1 MIILTTSAA
10 SQLLS
15 VIPRKYTSIP
25 FKMSIKD
32 DSTNI
37 TVTYTIAAATTVGN
51 YLQFNQ
57 AFSPV
62 LVENHFYDIH
72 LYTETGSGYKQDIFK
87 DRIFC
92 TDQDVNQLN
101 ENAHYKLNEGQY
113 THYNGFNNTYTVR

>member
-15 VIPRKYTSIP
+15 VIPRDYDSIP
-25 FKMSIKD
+25 FKMSIRD

-37 TVTYTIAAATTVGN
+37 AVIYTIAAATTVGN

-57 AFSPV
+57 AFNPV

-87 DRIFC
+87 DKVFC
-92 TDQDVNQLN
+92 TDQDVDQLN
-101 ENAHYKLNEGQY
+101 ENAHYKLNEGEY
-113 THYNGFNNTYTVR
+113 THYNGFNNTYIVR

>member
-15 VIPRKYTSIP
+15 VIPRDYDSIP
-25 FKMSIKD
+25 FKMSIRD

-37 TVTYTIAAATTVGN
+37 IVIYTIAAATTVGN

-57 AFSPV
+57 AFNPV
-62 LVENHFYDIH
+62 LVKNHFYDIY

-87 DRIFC
+87 DKVFC
-92 TDQDVNQLN
+92 TDQDVDQLN

-113 THYNGFNNTYTVR
+113 THYNGFNNTYIVR

>member
-1 MIILTTSAA
+1 
-10 SQLLS
+10 
-15 VIPRKYTSIP
+15 
-25 FKMSIKD
+25 MSIRD

>member
-1 MIILTTSAA
+1 MIILTTSTA

-15 VIPRKYTSIP
+15 VIPRDYDSIP
-25 FKMSIKD
+25 FKMSIRD

-57 AFSPV
+57 AFNPV
-62 LVENHFYDIH
+62 LVKNHFYDIH
-72 LYTETGSGYKQDIFK
+72 LYTETASGYKQDIFK

-92 TDQDVNQLN
+92 TNQTISTFSISKN
-101 ENAHYKLNEGQY
+101 VYVEASTGNDEYVYYGE
-113 THYNGFNNTYTVR
+113 

>member
-10 SQLLS
+10 AQTIS
-15 VIPRKYTSIP
+15 VIPRKYDSIP
-25 FKMSIKD
+25 FKMSIRD

-37 TVTYTIAAATTVGN
+37 TVIYTIATATTVGN
-51 YLQFNQ
+51 YFQFTQ

-72 LYTETGSGYKQDIFK
+72 LYTETVSGYKEDIFK

-101 ENAHYKLNEGQY
+101 ESSHYELNEGQY
-113 THYNGFNNTYTVR
+113 THYDGFNNTYTVR

>member
-1 MIILTTSAA
+1 MIILTTSTA

-15 VIPRKYTSIP
+15 VIPRTYTSIP
-25 FKMSIKD
+25 FKMSIRD

-101 ENAHYKLNEGQY
+101 ESSHYKLNEGQY
-113 THYNGFNNTYTVR
+113 THYNGFNNTYIVR